1 MDFVLND
8 DQVALQGE
16 LRRFLADRL
25 DGESRRD
32 GLDRSL
38 WAELGGMGVFALTLA
53 DADGGVGLGAAEA
66 VVVFE
71 ELGRAIVP
79 GPLVATFLAAGLV
92 EGAESGEVVVGAIER
107 TPPFVL
113 EHPGGLDSLL
123 VFDGDT
129 VTVVEPPVATPVD
142 RPLDPLTPVAF
153 VDELPDGVV
162 LDVQAASLRERAS
175 LLVAAFQVGLGQAAV
190 DLGVSHALDREQFG
204 RTIGSFQA
212 VKHQLADATVA
223 VEVARA
229 GVHAAAVAAD
239 DDHRDAA
246 RGASSARIVASH
258 AADRAARTCIQVHGG
273 MGFTWELDA
282 HLLLKRSMVLDRAL
296 RGVDASIELYA
307 EAL

>member
-8 DQVALQGE
+8 DQLALQGE

-25 DGESRRD
+25 DGEARRG

-38 WAELGGMGVFALTLA
+38 WAELGGMGVFALTLPESG
-53 DADGGVGLGAAEA
+53 GGVGLGTAEA

-79 GPLVATFLAAGLV
+79 GPLVATCLAAGLV
-92 EGAESGEVVVGAIER
+92 EDAESGEAVVGAIER
-107 TPPFVL
+107 TPPFVI
-113 EHPGGLDSLL
+113 EHAVGLDSLL
-123 VFDGDT
+123 VLDGDT
-129 VTVVEPPVATPVD
+129 VTAVEPPPATPVE

-153 VDELPDGVV
+153 VDALPGGTV
-162 LDVQAASLRERAS
+162 LDVSATSLRKRAA
-175 LLVAAFQVGLGQAAV
+175 LLIAAFQVGLGQAAV

-239 DDHRDAA
+239 DLDAGA
-246 RGASSARIVASH
+246 SRGAAVARIVASH

-282 HLLLKRSMVLDRAL
+282 HLLLKRSMVLDRSFGGVEASVEAYAHAL
-296 RGVDASIELYA
+296 
-307 EAL
+307 